1 MVIYREVEVWILTF
15 LFSAIDRDDYS
26 NTHSRFVPGDRARFP
41 EDGRQTGPP
50 SR

>member
-26 NTHSRFVPGDRARFP
+26 DTLNRFIPGDIVRFL
-41 EDGRQTGPP
+41 EDG
-50 SR
+50 